1 MDPDV
6 GPRMRVL
13 AEIIVCLGVL
23 AECTGCETQ
32 APRVEAVAARA
43 APGADYEDTLRA
55 IEAERLRLAG
65 RYARAT
71 EEVERAAIR
80 AEARAFFTGAV
91 ATRLFPA
98 WLGMAWGLGPNS
110 TANRAH
116 APGMTVACGYFVSA
130 VLENAGLRVK
140 TRFSYAQAPALQVQ
154 RTLAPGRGEVHRFF
168 SVPGETLAAGIAELG
183 EGLYIIGLSNHIGF
197 VVVDAAGVRLVH
209 ASYTGDRVVTSEPL
223 ATAQAIA
230 NSREKGYFVS
240 PVMHD
245 DRLAD
250 LWLRGAAVPLAAG

>member
-1 MDPDV
+1 
-6 GPRMRVL
+6 MRVFAGTILL
-13 AEIIVCLGVL
+13 ACFVNLTEG
-23 AECTGCETQ
+23 TGCGTDT
-32 APRVEAVAARA
+32 ARAAVAA
-43 APGADYEDTLRA
+43 APALPAVDYEATLQA
-55 IEAERLRLAG
+55 IEASRLRLAG
-65 RYARAT
+65 RYTQADT
-71 EEVERAAIR
+71 EALRAAIR
-80 AEARAFFTGAV
+80 AEARAVFKA
-91 ATRLFPA
+91 AIIEQLFPA

-140 TRFSYAQAPALQVQ
+140 TRFSYAQAPALHVQ
-154 RTLAPGRGEVHRFF
+154 RTLAPGQGEVHRFF
-168 SVPGETLAAGIAELG
+168 SVPGETLAAGIAGLG

-209 ASYTGDRVVTSEPL
+209 ASYTGEQVVTSEPL
-223 ATAQAIA
+223 ATAEAIA
-230 NSREKGYFVS
+230 NSRSKGYFVS

-250 LWLRGAAVPLAAG
+250 LWLRGAPVPLVKPVEG